1 MEDQIKINSFRVDGE
16 GLTLFLTLLIVLTVG
31 YFFFQ
36 LNWWITLG
44 LLFLGFIYIK
54 LQQAQLIGNALEV
67 KGSQFPEIFELF
79 KTHKER
85 LGLKKVNLYIRQD
98 PQPNAFTIGFPRASI
113 IMSSSL
119 VENLTLK
126 ELSFV
131 IAHELGHVKA
141 SHNIILTFINPLGTG
156 IPGSS
161 IIFSFWQR
169 KAEYSADRCS
179 LILTK
184 SVESAITCLL
194 RITIGLELG
203 KKVNLEVYRE
213 QLANSGSN
221 MVRVSEA
228 MSDHPLTTNRIN
240 KVVSFWKESFI
251 RR

>member
-1 MEDQIKINSFRVDGE
+1 
-16 GLTLFLTLLIVLTVG
+16 
-31 YFFFQ
+31 
-36 LNWWITLG
+36 
-44 LLFLGFIYIK
+44 
-54 LQQAQLIGNALEV
+54 
-67 KGSQFPEIFELF
+67 
-79 KTHKER
+79 
-85 LGLKKVNLYIRQD
+85 
-98 PQPNAFTIGFPRASI
+98 
-113 IMSSSL
+113 MSSSL

-228 MSDHPLTTNRIN
+228 MSDHR
-240 KVVSFWKESFI
+240 
-251 RR
+251 